1 MRLKD
6 LCDVKTDFP
15 DADFWITR
23 KGDIDSVG
31 KPTKEF
37 DPEKIGI
44 KVVRTDLLLPDYL
57 YYVFEFLV
65 MNGSFTTM
73 SSGTT
78 KLKNITVDDVKNL
91 RVGQKD

>member
-1 MRLKD
+1 MKLKD
-6 LCDVKTDFP
+6 LCKFKTNFP
-15 DADFWITR
+15 EADFWITR
-23 KGDIDSVG
+23 KGDINSVG

-37 DPEKIGI
+37 DPEKIGV

-65 MNGSFTTM
+65 MNGSFAAM

-78 KLKNITVDDVKNL
+78 KLKNITIDDIKNIK
-91 RVGQKD
+91 VG